1 MSLSPLFDASPAIQI
16 HTFLAIAAAILT
28 LAIFSL
34 KRGTS
39 AHRWMGWCWVI
50 LMGVVAL
57 SSFAISEIKMLGP
70 FSPIHLLSVFVLV
83 QLVVNVRAARSEQF
97 RRHARGMK
105 GLTFGALLIAGG
117 FTLLPGR
124 IMYQVIAGG

>member
-83 QLVVNVRAARSEQF
+83 QLVVNVRAARSKKF
-97 RRHARGMK
+97 RRHACGMK